1 MLYPPEIFKAISDWV
16 CEEYD
21 IDPGC
26 IVRPF
31 YPGGDYENFPYPDG
45 CVVLDNP
52 PFSILSKICE
62 FYLEREIPFF
72 LFAPALTFLSGRKVV
87 MRMNHILCDAKIT
100 YENGAVVQTG
110 FVTSFGG
117 DIIIQTAPEL
127 RERILGAMNRIKGAN
142 RRELPT
148 YDYPDHIMTAAIM
161 NRYAHH
167 GIDMKIRRTDCV
179 FTPALDAQRE
189 QKKAIFGGGL
199 LLSDQAAAMRAA
211 ADSHT
216 VVAASA
222 DAAIRW
228 PLSPR
233 ELEIVKKLGGSA
245 T

>member
-1 MLYPPEIFKAISDWV
+1 
-16 CEEYD
+16 
-21 IDPGC
+21 
-26 IVRPF
+26 
-31 YPGGDYENFPYPDG
+31 
-45 CVVLDNP
+45 
-52 PFSILSKICE
+52 
-62 FYLEREIPFF
+62 
-72 LFAPALTFLSGRKVV
+72 
-87 MRMNHILCDAKIT
+87 MRMNHILCDTKIT

-127 RERILGAMNRIKGAN
+127 QKRILGAVNQMKSAN
-142 RRELPT
+142 RRELPK
-148 YDYPDHIMTAAIM
+148 YDYPDHVMTAAIM

-179 FTPALDAQRE
+179 FIPALDAQRE

-199 LLSDQAAAMRAA
+199 LLSDRAAAMRAA

-216 VVAASA
+216 AGMASA

-233 ELEIVKKLGGSA
+233 ELEIVKKLGGS